1 MKRIIMLLLILI
13 LLYLLFSCYTP
24 IESLVPFNSYEAPNN
39 SPTIWNQS
47 RDKFGTLIQTIN
59 STNYAVSYNI
69 NNQIDALKKVLNSQ
83 NIGKF
88 NILSIQ
94 DTKPYT
100 LFNVIIQDVDTFAVI
115 RFARVDYM
123 IDSVNPFIIKN
134 IKVTLDNTF
143 TSNQFV
149 QGLDSLQ
156 NDTVFRIKNPLHL
169 FAPYDTSD
177 NENIVSTDDIML
189 MQNVIAEKE
198 KILET
203 Y

>member
-1 MKRIIMLLLILI
+1 MLLLILI